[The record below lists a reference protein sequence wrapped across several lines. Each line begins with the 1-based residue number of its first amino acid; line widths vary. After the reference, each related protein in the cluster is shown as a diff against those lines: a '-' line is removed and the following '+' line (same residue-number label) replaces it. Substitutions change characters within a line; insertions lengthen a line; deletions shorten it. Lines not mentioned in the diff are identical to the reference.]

1 MRSAFPAREYE
12 VFAASTPEQAVAVC
26 LSNKVAAVVLD
37 SEFSTEAGW
46 SAAQTFK
53 MVDPHLPVML
63 LLESP
68 EGSVPSGVDAVAP
81 GPSHILPK
89 LKVLLKRE

>member
-1 MRSAFPAREYE
+1 
-12 VFAASTPEQAVAVC
+12 
-26 LSNKVAAVVLD
+26 

-63 LLESP
+63 LLESA
-68 EGSVPSGVDAVAP
+68 EGTVPSGVDAVVP
-81 GPSHILPK
+81 SHSHILPK
-89 LKVLLKRE
+89 LKVLLKRAG